1 MKKIITGLLFFI
13 ACFGMAQDQQPP
25 DLNQRNQDIAHQ
37 RQLSQEETQD
47 SYNTDYQNIQE
58 GNAYINEGLG
68 RLNSMLGTMHSAHEL
83 YSATLALDNNECT
96 PDLNV
101 EGNAMM
107 PTRCRP
113 GDPCTECYE
122 HAYNELKFIRR
133 QLARLHCIYS
143 NTRNFNEK
151 AIAFGDNVSGVHA
164 INGLA
169 WQTAKADIVGAYES
183 FKHTYDN
190 KYTGMMESLHKALM
204 DIDGCEKRFGDEGWY
219 ARAGFIY
226 FEMMKDK
233 YRRTD

>member
-1 MKKIITGLLFFI
+1 MKKIITIGVLFV
-13 ACFGMAQDQQPP
+13 ACITMAQDASQDAARQQQ
-25 DLNQRNQDIAHQ
+25 LNEGEVDGQY
-37 RQLSQEETQD
+37 S
-47 SYNTDYQNIQE
+47 TDFQNMEE
-58 GNAYINEGLG
+58 GNSYITHGLG
-68 RLNSMLGTMHSAHEL
+68 QLNSYLNTMNAAHDL
-83 YSATLALDNNECT
+83 YSATLALDQNECT

-113 GDPCTECYE
+113 GDACTQCYE
-122 HAYNELKFIRR
+122 SAYRELNFIRR

-169 WQTAKADIVGAYES
+169 WQSAKAEIVTAYES

-190 KYTGMMESLHKALM
+190 KYAGMMQGLHNALM
-204 DIDGCEKRFGDEGWY
+204 SIDACEKNYGDEGWY
-219 ARAGFIY
+219 QRAGFIY
-226 FEMMKDK
+226 FEMMKEK
-233 YRRTD
+233 YKRTD

>member
-1 MKKIITGLLFFI
+1 MKKIIVTALFFTVYAAI
-13 ACFGMAQDQQPP
+13 SQDPLPP
-25 DLNQRNQDIAHQ
+25 DQNQANQDIARQHQ
-37 RQLSQEETQD
+37 LNSEETQERN
-47 SYNTDYQNIQE
+47 NTDFQNIEE
-58 GNAYINEGLG
+58 GNAYMTEGLG
-68 RLNSMLGTMHSAHEL
+68 RLNSLLNTMNSAHDL

-113 GDPCTECYE
+113 GDPCTECYT

-169 WQTAKADIVGAYES
+169 WQSAKAEIVGAYES

-190 KYTGMMESLHKALM
+190 KYAGMMQSLHNALM
-204 DIDGCEKRFGDEGWY
+204 SIDGCEKQYGDEGWY

-226 FEMMKDK
+226 FELMKEK
-233 YRRTD
+233 YKRTD